1 VRPRP
6 VALGAAV
13 LALLAAVAADAQVF
27 IAGRPHPAFTIGP
40 LFVRADVSP
49 ELGPVTVDVL
59 WGLVVPP
66 TVTPSQLEQD
76 LYLLWPTE
84 VIPDTTAGAPD
95 PALAAYV
102 TARGYTVIAEGRAR
116 LSTQALYQMD
126 ANVPPEPLPGGAPFV
141 SVVREAGPLG
151 LTPPATWLRIP
162 WNPRMVNR
170 AWLMQVSLVTRG
182 LVKPKPATWV
192 EHTLWGQRYRF
203 ALSFNEVRQRA
214 VFPLYVEHRNQV
226 VRLADDPAQLI
237 ANFAQLDRLKI
248 DELAPSSAR
257 RQVSETLESTETVTL
272 FLDTTDAIV
281 PQTLSVQFG
290 YFSGLQQ
297 WAPILIPTLF
307 FVAGNV
313 VAVVIRVVTERV
325 SKRWIGR
332 VHVGRARTEAPP
344 RESGVVLARE
354 SLARIV
360 PGRTTHAEVLRIC
373 GAEVDEHERLGA
385 PGRRTLV
392 YRGERV
398 VPQRRPIFGWL
409 ATISHWAIERHEVE
423 IDLDNDVVTD
433 IRAHVRRSRLTR
445 PDAAG

>member
-1 VRPRP
+1 VRPSR
-6 VALGAAV
+6 VLLAAV
-13 LALLAAVAADAQVF
+13 LALLPAAVADAQVF
-27 IAGRPHPAFTIGP
+27 IATRPNPEFTIGP
-40 LFVRADVSP
+40 LFVRAGVSP
-49 ELGPVTVDVL
+49 ALGPITVDVL

-66 TVTPSQLEQD
+66 TLSPAALEQD
-76 LYLLWPTE
+76 LYLLWPSE
-84 VIPDTTAGAPD
+84 VVPDKTAGAPD

-102 TARGYTVIAEGRAR
+102 TGRGYTVIAEGRAR
-116 LSTQALYQMD
+116 LFAQALYQMD

-141 SVVREAGPLG
+141 TVVRETGPLG
-151 LTPPATWLRIP
+151 LTSPATWMRIP

-192 EHTLWGQRYRF
+192 EHTLWGQRHRF
-203 ALSFNEVRQRA
+203 ALSFNEVRQRV
-214 VFPLYVEHRNQV
+214 VFPLYVEHRNRV

-237 ANFAQLDRLKI
+237 VNFTDLDRLKI
-248 DELAPSSAR
+248 DELSPSSAR

-297 WAPILIPTLF
+297 WAPILIPILF

-313 VAVVIRVVTERV
+313 VAVVIRVVTERF

-332 VHVGRARTEAPP
+332 LHVGSARKEAPA
-344 RESGVVLARE
+344 RESGVVLSRE
-354 SLARIV
+354 TLARIV
-360 PGRTTHAEVLRIC
+360 PGRTTHDEVLRSC
-373 GAEVDEHERLGA
+373 GSEVDEHESRGA
-385 PGRRTLV
+385 PGRRTLI
-392 YRGERV
+392 YQGERV

-409 ATISHWAIERHEVE
+409 ATVSYWALEHHEIE
-423 IDLDNDVVTD
+423 IDLEDNVVTD
-433 IRAHVRRSRLTR
+433 VRVRLRRSRLTS
-445 PDAAG
+445 PDATR